1 MPGTARETLLER
13 VTEIARRAAAG
24 AGVEVWDIE
33 LVGAGKNRVLRIF
46 IDKPEG
52 VTLNDCEKV
61 SQQVSELLDSED
73 VMADD
78 SYQLEVS
85 SPGVE
90 RKLARPEH
98 FARFAGHKARIALR
112 EPVEQRRRWEGV
124 LAGVEDPGVIVLTA
138 GPDQTIRIRM
148 DQIEKANLKFEW

>member
-1 MPGTARETLLER
+1 MPGSARETLIDR
-13 VTEIARRAAAG
+13 VTEIARRAAER
-24 AGVEVWDIE
+24 AGVEVWDVE

-46 IDKPEG
+46 LDKSEG
-52 VTLNDCEKV
+52 ITLADCETV
-61 SQQVSELLDSED
+61 SQYASELLDSED

-124 LAGVEDPGVIVLTA
+124 LAGVEEPGVIVLTA

>member
-1 MPGTARETLLER
+1 MPGSARETLMDR
-13 VTEIARRAAAG
+13 VTEIARRAAER

-33 LVGAGKNRVLRIF
+33 LVGAGKNRILRIF
-46 IDKPEG
+46 LDKPEG
-52 VTLNDCEKV
+52 ITLSDCETV
-61 SQQVSELLDSED
+61 SQYASELLDTED

-124 LAGVEDPGVIVLTA
+124 LAGVEEPGVVVLSA